1 METYLTLLQREHREG
16 VPVPPL
22 TTQLQKPHTGGISDG
37 VVVVVDAVAITVVA
51 MVGCGTISG
60 AAAAV
65 AALSFDGVGVAVAV
79 AVAVVFDGSSSPRTI
94 NDIACQAPDNL

>member
-1 METYLTLLQREHREG
+1 M
-16 VPVPPL
+16 PPL

-37 VVVVVDAVAITVVA
+37 VVVVDAVAITVVA
-51 MVGCGTISG
+51 MVGCDTISG
-60 AAAAV
+60 AAAAAV